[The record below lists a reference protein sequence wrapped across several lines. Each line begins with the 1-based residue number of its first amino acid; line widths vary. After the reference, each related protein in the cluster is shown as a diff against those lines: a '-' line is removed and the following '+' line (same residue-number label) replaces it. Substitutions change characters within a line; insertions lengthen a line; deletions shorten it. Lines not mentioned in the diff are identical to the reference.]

1 MKEDLNINYMK
12 YPIFI
17 TITFL
22 TIFSCNN
29 SDKVEKL
36 PLGYEVLYEGG
47 SQNRLL
53 KNNELIIDSG
63 LVDCKFKNDY
73 LLISMDTTYSMNPQK
88 INKKNLKYFIQDIK
102 KDTILKEISFT
113 GLLKIIKEKSLEDI
127 NITK

>member
-1 MKEDLNINYMK
+1 MK
-12 YPIFI
+12 YLIFI
-17 TITFL
+17 TITFF

-88 INKKNLKYFIQDIK
+88 INKKNLKYFIQNIK